1 MKPIKAFVPLAKW
14 LLRLAALTIVYSSF
28 LDTVLL
34 FTFKGLPYFIVLS
47 IVVLTVLLFI
57 GGFFKNAVLTIL
69 SGFFLFAACIVH
81 LVMVSGFSVDNLI
94 AIFPLTVI
102 GFYFLARGNV
112 G

>member
-1 MKPIKAFVPLAKW
+1 MKPIKLFVPLAKW
-14 LLRLAALTIVYSSF
+14 LLRIAALTMVYTAF

-34 FTFKGLPYFIVLS
+34 FTFKGFPYFVVLS
-47 IVVLTVLLFI
+47 IVLLTVLLFI
-57 GGFFKNAVLTIL
+57 GGFLKNAVLTIL
-69 SGFFLFAACIVH
+69 SGFLLFSACIVH
-81 LVMVSGFSVDNLI
+81 LIVVSGFSVENLI